1 MACGDSSDGESTFT
15 LVLKDEGELN
25 QTAQLIDDSKSMYK
39 DCTGEGKFDW
49 LGFTF
54 RFQWLMFNL

>member
-49 LGFTF
+49 
-54 RFQWLMFNL
+54 